1 MRIRLLIAALAV
13 ALAACGSDTDHPPR
27 PTATVAV
34 PTATQPASTATSPPT
49 RTAPPSTAP
58 ATSTPP
64 PSDTPRPST
73 VPATSTPQPTDTAIA
88 TATATVTVTA
98 TPPPS
103 ATPAPATAT
112 STPTT
117 TPSQT
122 PTATIAAAVR
132 IVAPADGSTVS
143 TLPFTIRAMVAP
155 AELALAGIS
164 ADLNGTEIG
173 LAAGTV
179 AGEYVADVAS
189 PSALQAENAL
199 TVTALP
205 AGSAAAVSDAVAFRY
220 QPARAIAR
228 RITDPADL
236 ITGPLADGRVGDW
249 LLANDVAR
257 FIIQDAPQRNLYSV
271 GAFGGNI
278 IDAELVGHPGLDN
291 FLEIQPAVQ
300 IETVIN
306 AQTVEIVNDGADGQ
320 PAVIRTC
327 GPDDVLDFVNPSTII
342 EDIGGLPFPAAADDV
357 DYDVEGCT
365 EYRLAPG
372 ERAVQLVT
380 TLFNNED
387 VDRGFYVGDYINAAG
402 EVEQWTTSGLG
413 LGEILTSDLSVM
425 SFIGYGEAAGVDYAH
440 VTLPIAGSP
449 RPGSSFFT
457 ASGVSYVMQS
467 NSVINVVF
475 GAPPTFLVPAHGS
488 NSFTR
493 YFAVGDGS
501 GSNAVDLERMVK
513 GLPVGTLRGC
523 VTVGGAPA
531 PQARVAVGPVQNGA
545 IASVSSIF
553 VTDADGCYAGT
564 LAPGGYGVAGARP
577 GVPYEGGGP
586 TPLVHAIAIAAGTTA
601 VQDIALPAT
610 GRLQVQVTDADAAS
624 LPARVSVVGIDPSP
638 EILFPGG
645 DATGLF
651 HDPKEALQFGIVHV
665 DYTDAAGRVDFAIE
679 PGEYQVAV
687 SRGGE
692 YSLFTQT
699 VTVAAGAPVE
709 IAARL
714 ARVVDTSGFVS
725 SDFHVHGIA
734 SADARV
740 SDSDRVRQF
749 AGEGVD
755 NVIMTD
761 HHAHTDLTPTIARLG
776 FTPFVHATVGEEI
789 TTWDYGHYN
798 AYPLL
803 VDPSLPNGGSTDW
816 AVAAPAGKD
825 FRSLGA
831 YSLNLPDLQMLAT
844 TGPNTTPDTVV
855 QINHID
861 STFDPLQI
869 DTAVVPPRSF
879 ISAADKTRF
888 RLDPDSGNQF
898 AHFKA
903 LELWNGSSRSKQ
915 AEFLD
920 LRLGIWFNHLNQ
932 GLRTTGIGDTDTHEF
947 LPLGAAGARTWT
959 ASPTDDPAAIDPADV
974 ARSVAAGRAVFGQGV
989 YVQSRLRA
997 DDGSGALA
1005 DLSGD
1010 GSVDVRSA
1018 TGRVVLE
1025 VEAQAPLWAP
1035 FDRVEI
1041 YANAETV
1048 VARERGGVPTLY
1060 GAEPTLVLSAGVDVP
1075 LTREVVDASVAGAE
1089 RWVSRFEVPF
1099 TLERD
1104 TWFVVIVKGTDGV
1117 SPPMFPVFGDSLRR
1131 AGNETLADLTDGN
1144 LNEGGVLAL
1153 GVTNALYADVD
1164 DRPGFDPPR
1173 VP

>member
-1 MRIRLLIAALAV
+1 MLRTRLLIAALA
-13 ALAACGSDTDHPPR
+13 ALLAACGSSDDNKPR

-34 PTATQPASTATSPPT
+34 PTATQPAATATQPISTATSAPT

-64 PSDTPRPST
+64 PTDTARPST
-73 VPATSTPQPTDTAIA
+73 VPATSTPQPTDTA
-88 TATATVTVTA
+88 
-98 TPPPS
+98 
-103 ATPAPATAT
+103 PATAT
-112 STPTT
+112 STSTAPPTRSST
-117 TPSQT
+117 PTPTATPSQT
-122 PTATIAAAVR
+122 PQPTIAASVR
-132 IVAPADGSTVS
+132 ILEPLDGSTVT
-143 TLPFTIRAMVAP
+143 TLAFAIRAAVQP
-155 AELALAGIS
+155 PDLALASIS
-164 ADLNGTEIG
+164 ADLNGAAIG
-173 LAAGTV
+173 LSAGTV
-179 AGEYVADVAS
+179 AGLYLAEIG
-189 PSALQAENAL
+189 PHEALRGQNTL
-199 TVTALP
+199 TVIAVP
-205 AGSAAAVSDAVAFRY
+205 AGSAAALSDTVGFAY
-220 QPARAIAR
+220 QPPKAVAR
-228 RITDPADL
+228 RISDPADL

-306 AQTVEIVNDGADGQ
+306 AQTVEIINDGQDGQ

-342 EDIGGLPFPAAADDV
+342 EDIGGLTFPAAADDA

-365 EYRLAPG
+365 EYSLAPG
-372 ERAVQLVT
+372 ERAVKMVT

-402 EVEQWTTSGLG
+402 EVEQWTSSSVG

-440 VTLPIAGSP
+440 VTLPIPGSS

-467 NSVINVVF
+467 NSVINVIF
-475 GAPPTFLVPAHGS
+475 GSPPTFLVPARGS
-488 NSFTR
+488 NSFER

-501 GSNAVDLERMVK
+501 GSNAVDLEHMVK

-523 VTVGGAPA
+523 VTIGGEPA
-531 PQARVAVGPVQNGA
+531 PQARVAVGPVKDGA

-553 VTDADGCYAGT
+553 VTGPDGCYTGT
-564 LAPGGYGVAGARP
+564 LAPGSYGVAGARQ
-577 GVPYEGGGP
+577 GAPYEGGGQAP
-586 TPLVHAIAIAAGTTA
+586 VVHPIAVAAGTTA
-601 VQDIALPAT
+601 AQDIALPAT
-610 GRLQVQVTDADAAS
+610 GRLRVQVTDADEAPV
-624 LPARVSVVGIDPSP
+624 PARVSVVGFDPSP
-638 EILFPGG
+638 EVVFPGS

-651 HDPKEALQFGIVHV
+651 YDVKEALQFGITHV
-665 DYTDAAGRVDFAIE
+665 AYTDAVGRAEFEIE
-679 PGEYQVAV
+679 PGQYQVAV
-687 SRGGE
+687 SRGAE
-692 YSLFTQT
+692 YSLFTQM

-709 IAARL
+709 VAARI
-714 ARVVDTSGFVS
+714 ARVVDTTGFVS

-734 SADARV
+734 SADSRV

-755 NVIMTD
+755 NIIMTD
-761 HHAHTDLTPTIARLG
+761 HHAHTDLTPTIEALA
-776 FTPFVHATVGEEI
+776 FTPFVHATIGEEV
-789 TTWDYGHYN
+789 TTWDYGHFN

-803 VDPSLPNGGSTDW
+803 IDPTLPNGGSTDW
-816 AVAAPAGKD
+816 AVAAPPGQD

-831 YSLNLPDLQMLAT
+831 YSLNPADLQVLAT
-844 TGPNTTPDTVV
+844 TGPNTTPDTVL

-861 STFDPLQI
+861 SHFDPLLI
-869 DTAVVPPRSF
+869 DTGLVPPQSL
-879 ISAADKTRF
+879 ISPANKLRF
-888 RLDPDSGNQF
+888 RLDPDSGNLF
-898 AHFKA
+898 SHFKA
-903 LELWNGSSRSKQ
+903 LELWNGSSRGKQ
-915 AEFLD
+915 SEFLD

-974 ARSVAAGRAVFGQGV
+974 ARGVAAGRAVFGQGV

-997 DDGSGALA
+997 GDDSGAAA
-1005 DLSGD
+1005 DLTRD
-1010 GSVDVRSA
+1010 GSVDLRSEGG
-1018 TGRVVLE
+1018 TVTLD

-1035 FDRVEI
+1035 FDRIEI

-1060 GAEPTLVLSAGVDVP
+1060 GAEPTLVLTAGVDVP
-1075 LTREVVDASVAGAE
+1075 LEREVVDENVAGAE
-1089 RWVSRFEVPF
+1089 RWVSRFSLPF

-1104 TWFVVIVKGTDGV
+1104 TWFVVVVKGTDGV
-1117 SPPMFPVFGDSLRR
+1117 SRPMFPVFGDSLRR
-1131 AGNETLADLTDGN
+1131 AGNTTLADLTDGN
-1144 LNEGGVLAL
+1144 LGEGGVLAM

-1164 DRPGFDPPR
+1164 DEPGFNPPR
-1173 VP
+1173 TP